1 MTDTSDRSSHPRA
14 GRTEGTIEWD
24 GITTWYAT
32 VGDLA
37 APGAVPLLVCH
48 GGPGGTHDYLAPLAS
63 LARPRRPV
71 VLYDQVGNG
80 RSTAATDLP
89 ADAWTV
95 ELFVRELRALVG
107 QLHLGGGFH
116 LLGHSWGG
124 QLGLEAAIRGV
135 TGLRSLVLVGTPA
148 SASLWID
155 EADRLIAALCADLGL
170 DGVPELGT
178 AAAETLEEAYF
189 RTHIYRAGAPPEQL
203 VTTFA
208 AVRENPTVY
217 SSMVGPSE
225 HAVTGSLRDWDVSTA
240 LGRIDVPALVMTG
253 EHDSATPRVAE
264 QVRAG
269 IPGAVRVTLAGCGH
283 MGHLE
288 SPEVFNRHVT
298 DFLDEVEAR
307 SDEPSWSGRRQD

>member
-1 MTDTSDRSSHPRA
+1 MTDTINLSSHPRR
-14 GRTEGTIEWD
+14 GRTEGTIHWE
-24 GITTWYAT
+24 GIRTWYAV
-32 VGDLA
+32 VGDLDE
-37 APGAVPLLVCH
+37 PGGVPLLVCH

-80 RSTAATDLP
+80 RSTAATDLS

-95 ELFVRELRALVG
+95 DLFVRELRALVE
-107 QLHLGGGFH
+107 QLELGDGFH

-135 TGLRSLVLVGTPA
+135 SGLRSLVLVGTPA
-148 SASLWID
+148 SASLWRD
-155 EADRLIAALCADLGL
+155 EADRLIAALCAELGL
-170 DGVPELGT
+170 DGMPEPGT
-178 AAAETLEEAYF
+178 TAAETLGEAYF
-189 RTHIYRAGAPPEQL
+189 RTHVYRAGEPPEQL

-225 HAVTGSLRDWDVSTA
+225 YEVTGSLRNWDVSQA
-240 LGRIDVPALVMTG
+240 LGRIDVPALVITG
-253 EHDSATPRVAE
+253 EHDSATPRVAD

-269 IPGAVRVTLAGCGH
+269 IPGAIRVTLAGCGH

-298 DFLDEVEAR
+298 DFLDDVLAGGPR
-307 SDEPSWSGRRQD
+307 GGSHDG